1 MIVVIVSSWR
11 CGERRSGT
19 NTPKQ
24 WQKYTQVERQTNE
37 KYTYI
42 SFITLAVMEKD
53 DKERNNVSEKVK
65 IRVIGS
71 YGAWINKREEE

>member
-1 MIVVIVSSWR
+1 
-11 CGERRSGT
+11 
-19 NTPKQ
+19 
-24 WQKYTQVERQTNE
+24 
-37 KYTYI
+37 
-42 SFITLAVMEKD
+42 MEKD